1 MAEYSRLGGTSESGP
16 RWESAKPAMVV
27 GDDGGNAGLL
37 AHKLGNSD
45 AVGRGMKAPRKRALV
60 MAIPR
65 VEAREGAM
73 DFRIDEWMGGPR
85 VQRHG

>member
-1 MAEYSRLGGTSESGP
+1 MI
-16 RWESAKPAMVV
+16 V
-27 GDDGGNAGLL
+27 GDDGGDAGLL
-37 AHKLGNSD
+37 AHELGNSD

-73 DFRIDEWMGGPR
+73 DFRIDE
-85 VQRHG
+85 